1 MAAII
6 LSRGALSFCA
16 KDVYHKLDNAQEQL
30 FAYFYHLDKG
40 DEQSANTAF
49 SEYIRLGDIAIQ
61 AKRELMKNTPN
72 GRTGEKKEN
81 DKLFSDVFRG
91 GVCCSWRG
99 YDGNGIN

>member
-6 LSRGALSFCA
+6 LSRGALSLCA

-61 AKRELMKNTPN
+61 AKRELMKKHAEWA
-72 GRTGEKKEN
+72 GWREKRK
-81 DKLFSDVFRG
+81 
-91 GVCCSWRG
+91 
-99 YDGNGIN
+99 

>member
-40 DEQSANTAF
+40 DEQ
-49 SEYIRLGDIAIQ
+49 
-61 AKRELMKNTPN
+61 
-72 GRTGEKKEN
+72 
-81 DKLFSDVFRG
+81 
-91 GVCCSWRG
+91 
-99 YDGNGIN
+99 

>member
-16 KDVYHKLDNAQEQL
+16 KDVYHK
-30 FAYFYHLDKG
+30 LDKG

-61 AKRELMKNTPN
+61 AKRELMKKHAEWA
-72 GRTGEKKEN
+72 GWREKRK
-81 DKLFSDVFRG
+81 
-91 GVCCSWRG
+91 
-99 YDGNGIN
+99 

>member
-40 DEQSANTAF
+40 DEQSANKAF

-72 GRTGEKKEN
+72 GRTGEKRK
-81 DKLFSDVFRG
+81 
-91 GVCCSWRG
+91 
-99 YDGNGIN
+99 